1 MNRAQL
7 NDLPPALDVPTTA
20 TLFGMSRTAVYE
32 LIRTGQWPTP
42 VFRLG
47 KLIRIPTAPVL
58 DLLQINAGHPLGV
71 SDSTERGHRGVA
83 PVALRRDA

>member
-7 NDLPPALDVPTTA
+7 DGLPPALDVPTTA
-20 TLFGMSRTAVYE
+20 ALFGMSRTAVYE
-32 LIRTGQWPTP
+32 LVRTGQWPTP

-58 DLLQINAGHPLGV
+58 ELL
-71 SDSTERGHRGVA
+71 GVA
-83 PVALRRDA
+83 PGEPPDGQESDRNERQGPTALRRNA